1 MADSIKK
8 ETEENEL
15 VNEAKD
21 MELGDESGASLGL
34 AITGLTII
42 VVGAGLT
49 GSSIASQKYN
59 CGVAWSVSAE
69 CSKNH
74 KPC

>member
-8 ETEENEL
+8 ATEENEL
-15 VNEAKD
+15 LNEAKD
-21 MELGDESGASLGL
+21 MELGDESGASVGL
-34 AITGLTII
+34 AVAGLTIA
-42 VVGAGLT
+42 VAGAGLT
-49 GSSIASQKYN
+49 GSAIASQKYN

-69 CSKNH
+69 CRKSG

>member
-1 MADSIKK
+1 MAESIKK

-34 AITGLTII
+34 AITGLTIT

>member
-8 ETEENEL
+8 TTEENEL
-15 VNEAKD
+15 LNEAQD
-21 MELGDESGASLGL
+21 MELGDETGASLGL
-34 AITGLTII
+34 AITGLTIT
-42 VVGAGLT
+42 VAGAGLT
-49 GSSIASQKYN
+49 GSAIASQKYN

-69 CSKNH
+69 CRTNH

>member
-8 ETEENEL
+8 ETEVNEL
-15 VNEAKD
+15 LNEAQD
-21 MELGDESGASLGL
+21 MELGDESGASVL
-34 AITGLTII
+34 ATIGITVG
-42 VVGAGLT
+42 VVGVGLT
-49 GSSIASQKYN
+49 GSNMLSQKYN

-69 CSKNH
+69 CSSSH